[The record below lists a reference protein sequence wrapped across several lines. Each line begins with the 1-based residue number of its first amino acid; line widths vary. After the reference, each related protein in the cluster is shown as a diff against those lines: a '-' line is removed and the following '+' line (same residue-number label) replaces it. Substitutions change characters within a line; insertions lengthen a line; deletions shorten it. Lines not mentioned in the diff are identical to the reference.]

1 MTEKPDHYFK
11 GDACKWT
18 GQTSEAHGVTWF
30 HYELLEGH
38 RKGEI
43 IHQMEKPKAT
53 A

>member
-1 MTEKPDHYFK
+1 MENADHYFK

-18 GQTSEAHGVTWF
+18 GETSDQYGATWY

-43 IHQMEKPKAT
+43 VHQMDKPKSLT